1 MNAKKNR
8 NRNTLKHFT
17 LKENTILMNPAYGFN
32 ISATDSD
39 SKLIDIISKYN

>member
-1 MNAKKNR
+1 MNVKK

-17 LKENTILMNPAYGFN
+17 LKENTILMNIAYGFN

>member
-8 NRNTLKHFT
+8 NTLKHFM

-32 ISATDSD
+32 TSATDSD
-39 SKLIDIISKYN
+39 SKLIDIIQNITSD